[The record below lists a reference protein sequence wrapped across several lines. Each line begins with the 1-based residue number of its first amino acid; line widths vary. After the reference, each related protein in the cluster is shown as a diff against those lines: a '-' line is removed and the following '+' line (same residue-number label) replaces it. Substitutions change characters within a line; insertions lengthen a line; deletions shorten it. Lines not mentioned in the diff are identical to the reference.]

1 MTTLDATEAVSRLH
15 NLIDE
20 AAKTHRP
27 IMITGKRTNAVLLA
41 EEDWNA
47 INETLYL
54 VSIPG
59 MRESIRAGMESSL
72 EDCDRE
78 PALLNIRSTAN
89 PWRESE

>member
-20 AAKTHRP
+20 ATQTHQP
-27 IMITGKRTNAVLLA
+27 IMITGTRGNAVLLA

-59 MRESIRAGMESSL
+59 VRESIREGMDSSL
-72 EDCDRE
+72 EDCERE
-78 PALLNIRSTAN
+78 LD
-89 PWRESE
+89 W

>member
-1 MTTLDATEAVSRLH
+1 MTTLDATEARSRLH

-20 AAKTHRP
+20 VTQTHRP
-27 IMITGKRTNAVLLA
+27 IMITGKRGNAVLLA

-59 MRESIRAGMESSL
+59 MRESILEGMETSL
-72 EDCDRE
+72 DDCTPDSGN
-78 PALLNIRSTAN
+78 L
-89 PWRESE
+89 

>member
-1 MTTLDATEAVSRLH
+1 MATVNATEARSRLY

-20 AAKTHRP
+20 ASQTHKP
-27 IMITGKRTNAVLLA
+27 IVITGKRSNAVLLA

-59 MRESIRAGMESSL
+59 MRESIIEGMETDL
-72 EDCDRE
+72 EECDKE
-78 PALLNIRSTAN
+78 LD
-89 PWRESE
+89 W